1 MRQEKSRKIK
11 RKESKEKEETVHGA
25 STIRGKA
32 KTDLGNISFYLSFRA
47 FQTNTKNDKPVRFNL
62 FLT

>member
-11 RKESKEKEETVHGA
+11 RKESKEKEETVLGA

-32 KTDLGNISFYLSFRA
+32 KTDLGNISFYLTVLELSKQILKMINRLDSIYF
-47 FQTNTKNDKPVRFNL
+47 
-62 FLT
+62 

>member
-25 STIRGKA
+25 STIKKKK
-32 KTDLGNISFYLSFRA
+32 KTDLGNISFYLTVLELSKQILKMINRLDSIYF
-47 FQTNTKNDKPVRFNL
+47 
-62 FLT
+62 